1 MNGFLLDTNVVSE
14 YTRRHPNSAVVDFI
28 VARSDLWLSVVV
40 IHEMEYGVAIIKD
53 IPYRISL
60 NASTAEF
67 VDYFRDRILPVS
79 RQGAE
84 LAASL
89 RAQAHRDSRVLQ
101 PADAL
106 IAGTALAHD
115 LTLATRNTKDFIDL
129 DVDIFNPW
137 DDSP

>member
-14 YTRRHPNSAVVDFI
+14 YTRRHPNPAVIDFI
-28 VARSDLWLSVVV
+28 ATRSDLWLSVVV
-40 IHEMEYGVAIIKD
+40 IHEMQYGVAIIKD

-60 NASTAEF
+60 TETTIEL

-89 RAQAHRDSRVLQ
+89 RAQAHRDGRVLQ

-115 LTLATRNTKDFIDL
+115 LTLATRNVRDFADL
-129 DVDIFNPW
+129 DVQIFNPW
-137 DDSP
+137 DDSL

>member
-1 MNGFLLDTNVVSE
+1 MNGLLLDTNVLSE
-14 YTRRHPNSAVVDFI
+14 GTRSRPHPAVAEIMRTRD
-28 VARSDLWLSVVV
+28 DLWLSVVV
-40 IHEMEYGVAIIKD
+40 VHEIEYGIAILDD
-53 IPYRISL
+53 IQRRDRLRALMSRILSDF
-60 NASTAEF
+60 TG
-67 VDYFRDRILPVS
+67 RILPVS

-89 RAQAHRDSRVLQ
+89 RAQAHRDGRVLQ

-115 LTLATRNTKDFIDL
+115 LTLATRNIRDFADL
-129 DVDIFNPW
+129 DVQIFNPW

>member
-14 YTRRHPNSAVVDFI
+14 YTRRYPNSAVVDFI

-89 RAQAHRDSRVLQ
+89 RAQAHRDGRVLQ

-115 LTLATRNTKDFIDL
+115 LTLATRNVRDFADL
-129 DVDIFNPW
+129 DVQIYNPW

>member
-1 MNGFLLDTNVVSE
+1 MNGLLLDTNVLSE
-14 YTRRHPNSAVVDFI
+14 GTRSRPHPAVAEFMRTRD
-28 VARSDLWLSVVV
+28 DLWLSVVV
-40 IHEMEYGVAIIKD
+40 VHEIEYGIAILDDLQKRD
-53 IPYRISL
+53 RLRASMSRIL
-60 NASTAEF
+60 GDFTG
-67 VDYFRDRILPVS
+67 RILPVN

-89 RAQAHRDSRVLQ
+89 RAQAHRDGRVLQ

-106 IAGTALAHD
+106 IAGTAVAHD
-115 LTLATRNTKDFIDL
+115 LMLATRNIKDFTDL

>member
-14 YTRRHPNSAVVDFI
+14 YTRRRPNPAVIDFI
-28 VARSDLWLSVVV
+28 TTRSDLWLSVVV
-40 IHEMEYGVAIIKD
+40 IHEIQYGVAIIKD
-53 IPYRISL
+53 ISYRISL
-60 NASTAEF
+60 SATTAEF
-67 VDYFRDRILPVS
+67 VDYFSNRILLVD
-79 RQGAE
+79 RRAAE

-89 RAQAHRDSRVLQ
+89 RAQAHRDGRVLQ

-106 IAGTALAHD
+106 IAGTALAHN